1 MDLKPG
7 TRWKSAVCET
17 EAVVVRPPKAA
28 GELQCG
34 GAAMI
39 PHAAEKPAG
48 AALSPAHAGGSVLG
62 KRYADEAS
70 GLEVLCSKGGQG
82 ALGFAGRALVVREA
96 KKLPSS
102 D

>member
-1 MDLKPG
+1 MELKPG
-7 TRWKSAVCET
+7 SRWKSVVCDT
-17 EAVVVRPPKAA
+17 EAVVVRPPKEA

-34 GAAMI
+34 GAAMV
-39 PHAAEKPAG
+39 PYAAAKPAG
-48 AALSPAHAGGSVLG
+48 AALSAAHADGSLLG
-62 KRYADEAS
+62 KRYADEES

-82 ALGFAGRALVVREA
+82 SLVFAGRALRVREA

>member
-1 MDLKPG
+1 MNLTPG
-7 TRWKSAVCET
+7 SRWKSAVCET
-17 EAVVVRPPKAA
+17 EAVVVRPPKEQ

-34 GAAMI
+34 GAAMV
-39 PHAAEKPAG
+39 PYASAKPSDAV
-48 AALSPAHAGGSVLG
+48 LSPAHAGGSVLG

-82 ALGFAGRALVVREA
+82 ALSFAGRALNVREA